1 MSPSIQLYVQIT
13 ILCCVVTTSMGG
25 IADWQ
30 KEFSRLE
37 NKVKLQQ
44 EDIDSFRQIIEQMEK
59 RLQQFESKG
68 EFINEVQVQPPVPTL
83 HAC

>member
-1 MSPSIQLYVQIT
+1 MSPSIQLYVQIA

-44 EDIDSFRQIIEQMEK
+44 EDIDSFRQIIAQMEK
-59 RLQQFESKG
+59 RLQQLESNG
-68 EFINEVQVQPPVPTL
+68 EFINE
-83 HAC
+83 A